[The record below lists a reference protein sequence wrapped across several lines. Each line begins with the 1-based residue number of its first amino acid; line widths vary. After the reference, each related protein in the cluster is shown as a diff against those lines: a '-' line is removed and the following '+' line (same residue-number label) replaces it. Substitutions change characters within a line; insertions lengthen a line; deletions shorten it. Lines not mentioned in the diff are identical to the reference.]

1 VRVEAL
7 EVAALVAL
15 ALCYAAGVVM
25 AWASATRL
33 VALYLTGLL
42 GPPCVAC
49 GLLAWREWRA

>member
-33 VALYLTGLL
+33 VALYRST
-42 GPPCVAC
+42 
-49 GLLAWREWRA
+49 RASSSARC